1 LDPPDYADI
10 PIPEEVIPVSGFRDD
25 VFALKELL
33 SSKEPPLVTVRT
45 NSVYEVVYGFGDAS
59 GKGFGSMM
67 LSSRGIKYRIGLW
80 GADDEDESSNWKE
93 FENQVEALEQEAA
106 NGNLANSMV
115 FFYTDN
121 YQIEMIGKGLGAKPA
136 GLAEDVMA
144 PTAWATIATVADK
157 LLLVQKG
164 SLQRNNVET
173 MINESKQKLIQYIE
187 VLLNQQKRS
196 IDSDVANGNS
206 GIKTLQVFVKES
218 TLRLNEKLDVEV
230 QDLHA
235 KLENLGKRPRSDD
248 PTKEGPKLKRQAGR
262 TPTGAHEAGDRRT
275 ERPDWASEVISTF
288 EGRVNGLENKVQK
301 ISADSDETAIKFAGL
316 GFRSQKETAAW
327 CEIAIP
333 HHNCGLIVD
342 AHMVLEHVNAAIEGQ
357 ETIHRLE
364 KLSRLKIKT
373 IADGLAMTS
382 FETKLPRYFL
392 HLALIKF
399 SGQMLLI
406 STSCPTTKIGIPLPL
421 VSVID

>member
-1 LDPPDYADI
+1 
-10 PIPEEVIPVSGFRDD
+10 
-25 VFALKELL
+25 
-33 SSKEPPLVTVRT
+33 
-45 NSVYEVVYGFGDAS
+45 
-59 GKGFGSMM
+59 
-67 LSSRGIKYRIGLW
+67 
-80 GADDEDESSNWKE
+80 
-93 FENQVEALEQEAA
+93 
-106 NGNLANSMV
+106 
-115 FFYTDN
+115 
-121 YQIEMIGKGLGAKPA
+121 
-136 GLAEDVMA
+136 
-144 PTAWATIATVADK
+144 
-157 LLLVQKG
+157 
-164 SLQRNNVET
+164 
-173 MINESKQKLIQYIE
+173 
-187 VLLNQQKRS
+187 
-196 IDSDVANGNS
+196 
-206 GIKTLQVFVKES
+206 VKES
-218 TLRLNEKLDVEV
+218 TLRLNEKLDIEV

-248 PTKEGPKLKRQAGR
+248 PTEEGPKLKHQAGR
-262 TPTGAHEAGDRRT
+262 TPTGAHDAGDRRT

-382 FETKLPRYFL
+382 FETKLPRYFSAPGPHKIIRSDASYFNKL
-392 HLALIKF
+392 PNHEDWDSPSTGFRDRLKEELTEFKAAHSEHIGGCLDPESRAYAVAMLALADSVAWIEGFIVFLDDYYKELTKAKF
-399 SGQMLLI
+399 GSKKAWHVTTRIGRRMFTEIAVPRNGVQMAFQAGQNAQITQKVAWSVFKSHDIMARYKRNAYKDDPTVASELVKFLAI
-406 STSCPTTKIGIPLPL
+406 NTGIEAIDRVVTKVEVMEGEVTTAKREATTASRAASTASNKVDELKKVVDALAKRVGRLE
-421 VSVID
+421 S